1 MGKHDTSDDRDWFER
16 NQERSHRARMPFPGE
31 LDEEAAKTPAGHALI
46 VLVRQVEPG
55 SRLRAAFYLNA
66 DLRTTA
72 DDEGVAQTLFDVA
85 VRREA
90 VPPDSEALCT
100 LIEKYRAHR
109 SQAGDA

>member
-1 MGKHDTSDDRDWFER
+1 MGKHDTSDDRDWFEW
-16 NQERSHRARMPFPGE
+16 NQKRSHRARMPFPGE

-55 SRLRAAFYLNA
+55 SRPRAAFYLNA
-66 DLRTTA
+66 DLPPTA
-72 DDEGVAQTLFDVA
+72 DDEGVAQALFDVA
-85 VRREA
+85 VGREA